1 MQIRI
6 IGKKYQTV
14 RVSLEG
20 KSFDTP
26 KKGETKIVNVKEV
39 PECLQNLEN
48 LKIIKK
54 IRHC

>member
-48 LKIIKK
+48 LKIIKIEK
-54 IRHC
+54 N